1 MNEYTVS
8 KEALMKVVNAA
19 SLNVNMDE
27 DVRTVIAALRNIYA
41 ESEMKTII
49 LSNLAKCESY
59 ILWNGEDDVR
69 YLIESGCYQEE
80 MQKLT
85 AEEQEEII
93 AQTCGEVDWSDVE
106 STGIEAG
113 NQLIENALSEVLC
126 SKQLT
131 QEGERS

>member
-8 KEALMKVVNAA
+8 KEALMKVVNAV
-19 SLNVNMDE
+19 SRNTDMDE
-27 DVRTVIAALRNIYA
+27 DVRTVITALQSICA
-41 ESEMKTII
+41 ESEMETIN